1 MGLEKLHEY
10 TTFKTD
16 EELRETV
23 ATYLADY
30 QLNTSARLVLEYI
43 TACAMRYSG
52 ACTIY
57 RETIAEKI
65 GMTVITVARALK
77 KLRELKMIDIIPSYR
92 RSINGGRGASIY
104 QILPN
109 DTQDDIQDDTQAP
122 PEKSQGNPLLPALFQ
137 TSNHFVS
144 LFFISSLKPLKPLK
158 QLSGFTDSLIYDVFL
173 ESKQISKSLFN
184 KIVAEVKAK
193 EQCTRIVNHKA
204 YLRAAVA
211 NAIRHKDLQN
221 PESDASKKQA
231 LLKEEMEQR
240 LLVAARKHAEKL
252 RKQELEQRTVDISL
266 DELPF

>member
-104 QILPN
+104 QILPI
-109 DTQDDIQDDTQAP
+109 DTQDDIQDDIQDDTQAP

-137 TSNHFVS
+137 TSNPFIS

-184 KIVAEVKAK
+184 KIVEEVKAK

-231 LLKEEMEQR
+231 LLKEK

-252 RKQELEQRTVDISL
+252 RKQELEKRTVDISL